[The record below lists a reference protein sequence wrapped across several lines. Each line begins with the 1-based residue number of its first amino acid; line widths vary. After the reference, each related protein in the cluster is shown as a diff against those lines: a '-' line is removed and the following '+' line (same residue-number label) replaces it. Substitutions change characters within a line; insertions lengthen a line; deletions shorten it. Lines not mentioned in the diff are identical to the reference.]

1 MGEKK
6 HKGWRNILE
15 SNQQRRSYT
24 HPPHPFT
31 LRASLING
39 LRSNGFMTKFF
50 PGDDFCCLPVAPSI
64 PTYLPTSVDENSFT
78 FYKLCVSRLRSLS
91 LSFSLT
97 HIFTH
102 TVCLSLS
109 LSFSPYNT
117 QTYKKVHTIVNL
129 HTRELSHKFLFTCT
143 FFYLSLSLSVGEGER
158 Y

>member
-64 PTYLPTSVDENSFT
+64 PTYLQASMKT
-78 FYKLCVSRLRSLS
+78 VSLSTNFVCLDYALSLS
-91 LSFSLT
+91 LSLS
-97 HIFTH
+97 H
-102 TVCLSLS
+102 TYLHTLSVSLSLS

-143 FFYLSLSLSVGEGER
+143 FFYLSLSVGEGER